1 MSRRA
6 GVVSRLAQVLVLA
19 LLGTMFLG
27 VMNPVH
33 AQNGSQDAP
42 LVHGVVGDIGS
53 GWLVALQSATLT
65 AIPLSQTAPNQQQ
78 MLRVT
83 LQVQNAGAEAR
94 LFPLSR
100 LRLVDGSGAPLRDT
114 WCGRD
119 SSPLELSGQLPPK
132 GSLTGDVCWA
142 VDTADVAG
150 VVLIVDPPL
159 EERGQQPALFAV
171 GPIESAV
178 ARVAPTP
185 AAAAPISSTS
195 AVAAVSPAAPPLP
208 PLSPEAPP
216 PAATATPPSVTGAT
230 NVGSLAGPTYVG
242 CARPYSAYA
251 DAQGSYLTA
260 GCPVAER
267 SREGS
272 GAALRLPG
280 VPASDLYPSANQPS
294 TRNSPSFGPTPTPGA
309 APTALTAY
317 GTLTGINSQN
327 R

>member
-1 MSRRA
+1 MSRRGGVLSRFA
-6 GVVSRLAQVLVLA
+6 GDLALP
-19 LLGTMFLG
+19 LLGTVLLG
-27 VMNPVH
+27 VRNAAH
-33 AQNGSQDAP
+33 AQDGSPDAP

-159 EERGQQPALFAV
+159 EERGQQPALFA
-171 GPIESAV
+171 
-178 ARVAPTP
+178 
-185 AAAAPISSTS
+185 
-195 AVAAVSPAAPPLP
+195 
-208 PLSPEAPP
+208 
-216 PAATATPPSVTGAT
+216 
-230 NVGSLAGPTYVG
+230 
-242 CARPYSAYA
+242 
-251 DAQGSYLTA
+251 
-260 GCPVAER
+260 
-267 SREGS
+267 
-272 GAALRLPG
+272 
-280 VPASDLYPSANQPS
+280 
-294 TRNSPSFGPTPTPGA
+294 
-309 APTALTAY
+309 
-317 GTLTGINSQN
+317 
-327 R
+327 